1 MRDGRDFRRQLLARL
16 ARAAGGA
23 SVGLG
28 VACGARTQLDGA
40 AASTGGDA
48 AVHGDAAFDGAVHE
62 HIDAAPDGKSDA
74 RAVEDGP
81 SHTPEAALSCGDASD
96 AAGIHTLCFSPAGP
110 TESCASP
117 QDVVAGN
124 YDSQLCG
131 KPEITAVLCGP
142 SIVATKCCYVVDEN
156 GPVIGCYVG
165 RAFLVDEGLV
175 KSELARGAGWRAGQA
190 PSVAGLTD
198 ATREAL
204 AKGWVLDGL
213 FEHASVA
220 SFARFSM
227 QLLAAGAPA
236 DLVRDAHAAAVD
248 EVRHA
253 ELCFALASAY
263 AGADLAPGRLPMPP
277 ALPIEHDLAVMV
289 IETVVEGCIGETLA
303 AAQAEEALARATD
316 PAVISS
322 LESTL
327 EDEIR
332 HAELSWRFVRWA
344 IDAGGPH
351 VRAAVAYAFA
361 SFRAPD
367 SPTQTLDGVDSAA
380 FAAHGRLTAPEA
392 RAVALRAIA
401 QIVQPCACVLLSTS
415 ASSAGSV
422 IEAPWTGVADGASQ
436 AGAVSS

>member
-16 ARAAGGA
+16 VRAAGGA
-23 SVGLG
+23 SLGLG
-28 VACGARTQLDGA
+28 VACGARTPLDEVA
-40 AASTGGDA
+40 ARSDDGGVDGGDA
-48 AVHGDAAFDGAVHE
+48 E
-62 HIDAAPDGKSDA
+62 SDA
-74 RAVEDGP
+74 RLAGDGP
-81 SHTPEAALSCGDASD
+81 APDATSSCVDAAAATSDASGDAD
-96 AAGIHTLCFSPAGP
+96 GIHTRCFNPSG
-110 TESCASP
+110 SCASAAE
-117 QDVVAGN
+117 VVGGA
-124 YDSQLCG
+124 YDFQICDQ
-131 KPEITAVLCGP
+131 PRITAVLCGP
-142 SIVATKCCYVVDEN
+142 VMVGTKCCYEVDQT

-175 KSELARGAGWRAGQA
+175 KAELGRGAGWRAGGA
-190 PSVAGLTD
+190 PAVAGLAE

-236 DLVRDAHAAAVD
+236 DLVRDAHAAAMD

-263 AGADLAPGRLPMPP
+263 AGTDLAPERLPMPP
-277 ALPIEHDLAVMV
+277 ALHIERDLAAMV
-289 IETVVEGCIGETLA
+289 VESVVEGCIGETLA

-316 PAVISS
+316 PVVVAS

-332 HAELSWRFVRWA
+332 HAELAWRFVRWA
-344 IDAGGPH
+344 IDAGGER
-351 VRAAVAYAFA
+351 VRVAVAHAFA

-367 SPTQTLDGVDSAA
+367 PPMQTLAGVDCAA
-380 FAAHGRLTAPEA
+380 FAAHGRLTATEA

-401 QIVQPCACVLLSTS
+401 EIVRPCACALLARPILLQPAEAS
-415 ASSAGSV
+415 A
-422 IEAPWTGVADGASQ
+422 
-436 AGAVSS
+436 